1 MAAGDL
7 TVGLANQALDKGL
20 ADLFAFGRGFVG
32 NPDLPERMRIGAPLT
47 PPDMGSFYG
56 GGAKGLTDWPVYA
69 PA

>member
-1 MAAGDL
+1 
-7 TVGLANQALDKGL
+7 
-20 ADLFAFGRGFVG
+20 
-32 NPDLPERMRIGAPLT
+32 MRIGAPLT